1 MLFHNWDLGVLPGLS
16 YLGPAHSPPPP
27 PPSTLFTSSVRSGT
41 FSPKEHDTLA

>member
-1 MLFHNWDLGVLPGLS
+1 MLFHNWELGVLPGLS
-16 YLGPAHSPPPP
+16 YLGPAHSPPP